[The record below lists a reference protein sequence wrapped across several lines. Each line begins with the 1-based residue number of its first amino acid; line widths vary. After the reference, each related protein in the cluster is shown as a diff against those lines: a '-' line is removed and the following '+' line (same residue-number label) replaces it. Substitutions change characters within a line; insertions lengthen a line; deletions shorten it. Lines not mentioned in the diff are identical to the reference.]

1 MYFYR
6 GVRKKTNPRFDFW
19 VDVLMS
25 CFLDFLTLKISVI
38 NSSRVQKL
46 QNFSEE
52 VLMMSE
58 TCLNFWGTKFGP
70 WMDARLEKKWRFCA
84 RRSKNQNK
92 SRTFRNPTELGRSST
107 CIFVEMPAKNQLKI
121 RFLGRCFDVMLS

>member
-70 WMDARLEKKWRFCA
+70 WMDARLEKNGDFA
-84 RRSKNQNK
+84 RVGRKIKIN
-92 SRTFRNPTELGRSST
+92 RGLFGILRNLADPLH
-107 CIFVEMPAKNQLKI
+107 V
-121 RFLGRCFDVMLS
+121 FL